1 MAAVLSKINDTLYTW
16 LLIYLLAGSG
26 IYFSIRTRFVQMRRF
41 RDALRCMMEKKEGDK
56 GVSSFQALMI
66 ATASRVGTGNMAG
79 VATAIIMGGPGA
91 AFWMWLMAILGSSSA
106 FVESTLA
113 QIYKKK
119 EGDSFKGGPA
129 YYIERALH
137 ARWLGIIFAISLIAT
152 FAFGFN
158 GLQSYNIVSAFGVYV
173 DIPGVMAIVLANAF
187 DFRSIFGGFV
197 GSCMVMGIK
206 RGLFSNEAGM
216 GSAPNASAS
225 ATVSHPAKQGLAQI
239 ISVYID
245 TLLICSTTVFLILL
259 TGDWSDTGYSG
270 IPLLQQC
277 VARVIGPIGIHFVTV
292 IVCLFA
298 FTSIIGNYF
307 YAEANILFI
316 TKNKTAMTVFRIAA
330 AVMVFIGA
338 RNSLS
343 VAWDLADITMGLEA
357 VVNIIA
363 ILLLGRIAFAALD
376 DYDRVLNINPNNV
389 LAYFNRAAVFMELG
403 RFREAMD
410 DYSQAINLY
419 PDFAKAYMNRAYAKS
434 QLGQFTSSKQDYDIA
449 QRKIREYQ
457 ALTADSTGHAAFADT
472 ARKYD
477 RLLALDAEF
486 ARKDF
491 DNELLQYRDVDIR
504 LKPLYK
510 VQPAD
515 SIRGYSSIARKFDD
529 ALLDAF
535 IASSPLAVKFA
546 SSAKEGIR
554 NGTRVREDVD
564 RAVRVN
570 RSSDNL
576 FAKALVEAENKQF
589 NTALVC
595 YDEAIKTVGRDPV

>member
-1 MAAVLSKINDTLYTW
+1 MNLASILTQIDDVLYTW

-26 IYFSIRTRFVQMRRF
+26 IYFSIRLRFVQIRRLK
-41 RDALRCMMEKKEGDK
+41 DALRCMMEKKEGEK

-79 VATAIIMGGPGA
+79 VATAIILGGPGA

-137 ARWLGIIFAISLIAT
+137 ARWLGVIFAISLIAT

-173 DIPGVMAIVLANAF
+173 EDLEHSMLPMIIGVILAVCALFIFFAGDVIGRISSVLVPLMAGLYILIGLFVIVTNITRIPGILGIVLADAF
-187 DFRSIFGGFV
+187 NFKSIFGGFT
-197 GSCMVMGIK
+197 GSCMVLGIK

-259 TGDWSDTGYSG
+259 TGDWSESGYSG

-316 TKNKTAMTVFRIAA
+316 TKSKTAMILFRICA

-338 RNSLS
+338 VNSLE
-343 VAWDLADITMGLEA
+343 VAWSLADITMGLEA
-357 VVNIIA
+357 VVNIAA
-363 ILLLGRIAFAALD
+363 ILLLSRIAFRALEDYEKQKAAGL
-376 DYDRVLNINPNNV
+376 
-389 LAYFNRAAVFMELG
+389 
-403 RFREAMD
+403 
-410 DYSQAINLY
+410 
-419 PDFAKAYMNRAYAKS
+419 
-434 QLGQFTSSKQDYDIA
+434 
-449 QRKIREYQ
+449 
-457 ALTADSTGHAAFADT
+457 
-472 ARKYD
+472 
-477 RLLALDAEF
+477 
-486 ARKDF
+486 
-491 DNELLQYRDVDIR
+491 
-504 LKPLYK
+504 
-510 VQPAD
+510 
-515 SIRGYSSIARKFDD
+515 
-529 ALLDAF
+529 
-535 IASSPLAVKFA
+535 
-546 SSAKEGIR
+546 
-554 NGTRVREDVD
+554 
-564 RAVRVN
+564 
-570 RSSDNL
+570 
-576 FAKALVEAENKQF
+576 
-589 NTALVC
+589 
-595 YDEAIKTVGRDPV
+595 DPVFHESNIGLSDTDVWK

>member
-1 MAAVLSKINDTLYTW
+1 MNLADTLTRIDDVLYTW

-26 IYFSIRTRFVQMRRF
+26 IYFTIRIRFAQIRLF
-41 RDALRCMMEKKEGDK
+41 KDALRCMMEKKEGDK

-79 VATAIIMGGPGA
+79 VATAIILGGPGA
-91 AFWMWLMAILGSSSA
+91 AFWMWLMAILGSASA

-113 QIYKKK
+113 QLYKKK

-137 ARWLGIIFAISLIAT
+137 ARWLGIVFAISLIAT

-158 GLQSYNIVSAFGVYV
+158 GLQAYNIVSAFDVYV
-173 DIPGVMAIVLANAF
+173 PNLETTIVPTVIGAILAVCSLYIFFAGDVIGKLSSVLVPLMAGAYILIGIFVIITNITRLPGVLAIVMADAF
-187 DFRSIFGGFV
+187 NFKSIFGGFT
-197 GSCMVMGIK
+197 GSCMVLGIK

-259 TGDWSDTGYSG
+259 TGDWADTGYSG

-277 VARVIGPIGIHFVTV
+277 VARVVGPVGIHFVTV

-316 TKNKTAMTVFRIAA
+316 TKNRTVMTAFRILA

-338 RNSLS
+338 GNSLD
-343 VAWDLADITMGLEA
+343 VAWSLADITMGLEA

-363 ILLLGRIAFAALD
+363 ILLLGRIAFRALD
-376 DYDRVLNINPNNV
+376 DY
-389 LAYFNRAAVFMELG
+389 EK
-403 RFREAMD
+403 
-410 DYSQAINLY
+410 Q
-419 PDFAKAYMNRAYAKS
+419 KA
-434 QLGQFTSSKQDYDIA
+434 QGL
-449 QRKIREYQ
+449 
-457 ALTADSTGHAAFADT
+457 
-472 ARKYD
+472 
-477 RLLALDAEF
+477 
-486 ARKDF
+486 
-491 DNELLQYRDVDIR
+491 
-504 LKPLYK
+504 
-510 VQPAD
+510 
-515 SIRGYSSIARKFDD
+515 
-529 ALLDAF
+529 
-535 IASSPLAVKFA
+535 
-546 SSAKEGIR
+546 
-554 NGTRVREDVD
+554 
-564 RAVRVN
+564 
-570 RSSDNL
+570 
-576 FAKALVEAENKQF
+576 
-589 NTALVC
+589 
-595 YDEAIKTVGRDPV
+595 DPVFHESNIGLDNTDVWK

>member
-1 MAAVLSKINDTLYTW
+1 MDLATLLVQVDDVLYTW

-26 IYFSIRTRFVQMRRF
+26 IYFSIRTRFVQIRRF
-41 RDALRCMMEKKEGDK
+41 KDAMNCMMEKKEGDK

-91 AFWMWLMAILGSSSA
+91 AFWMWLMAVLGSASA

-158 GLQSYNIVSAFGVYV
+158 GLQVYNIVSAFEVYV
-173 DIPGVMAIVLANAF
+173 GNLQESILPTVIGVILAVCALVIFFAGDVIGKISSVLVPVMAGLYILIGVFVIITNITRIPSVLALILADAF
-187 DFRSIFGGFV
+187 DFKAVFGGFT
-197 GSCMVMGIK
+197 GSCMVLGIK

-259 TGDWSDTGYSG
+259 TGDWAFSGYSG

-316 TKNKTAMTVFRIAA
+316 TKNKTAMTIFRIAA
-330 AVMVFIGA
+330 AIMVFIGA
-338 RNSLS
+338 GNSLD
-343 VAWDLADITMGLEA
+343 VAWSLADITMGLEA

-363 ILLLGRIAFAALD
+363 IVLLGRIAFTALD
-376 DYDRVLNINPNNV
+376 DY
-389 LAYFNRAAVFMELG
+389 EK
-403 RFREAMD
+403 
-410 DYSQAINLY
+410 QK
-419 PDFAKAYMNRAYAKS
+419 KAG
-434 QLGQFTSSKQDYDIA
+434 L
-449 QRKIREYQ
+449 
-457 ALTADSTGHAAFADT
+457 
-472 ARKYD
+472 
-477 RLLALDAEF
+477 
-486 ARKDF
+486 
-491 DNELLQYRDVDIR
+491 
-504 LKPLYK
+504 
-510 VQPAD
+510 
-515 SIRGYSSIARKFDD
+515 
-529 ALLDAF
+529 
-535 IASSPLAVKFA
+535 
-546 SSAKEGIR
+546 
-554 NGTRVREDVD
+554 
-564 RAVRVN
+564 
-570 RSSDNL
+570 
-576 FAKALVEAENKQF
+576 
-589 NTALVC
+589 
-595 YDEAIKTVGRDPV
+595 DPVFYEGSIGLNDTDVWKEKR

>member
-1 MAAVLSKINDTLYTW
+1 MDLATLLVQVDDVLYTW

-26 IYFSIRTRFVQMRRF
+26 IYFSIRTRFVQIRRF
-41 RDALRCMMEKKEGDK
+41 KDAMNCMMEKKEGDK

-91 AFWMWLMAILGSSSA
+91 AFWMWLMAVLGSASA

-158 GLQSYNIVSAFGVYV
+158 GLQAYNIVSAFEVYV
-173 DIPGVMAIVLANAF
+173 GNLQESILPTVIGVILAVCALVIFFAGDIIGKISSVLVPVMAGLYILIGVFVIITNITRIPSVLALILADAF
-187 DFRSIFGGFV
+187 DFKAVFGGFT
-197 GSCMVMGIK
+197 GSCMVLGIK

-259 TGDWSDTGYSG
+259 TGDWAFSGY
-270 IPLLQQC
+270 LQQC

-316 TKNKTAMTVFRIAA
+316 TKNKTAMTIFRIAA
-330 AVMVFIGA
+330 AIMVFIGA
-338 RNSLS
+338 GNSLD
-343 VAWDLADITMGLEA
+343 VAWSLADITMGLEA

-363 ILLLGRIAFAALD
+363 IVLLGRIAFAALD
-376 DYDRVLNINPNNV
+376 DY
-389 LAYFNRAAVFMELG
+389 EK
-403 RFREAMD
+403 
-410 DYSQAINLY
+410 QK
-419 PDFAKAYMNRAYAKS
+419 KAG
-434 QLGQFTSSKQDYDIA
+434 L
-449 QRKIREYQ
+449 
-457 ALTADSTGHAAFADT
+457 
-472 ARKYD
+472 
-477 RLLALDAEF
+477 
-486 ARKDF
+486 
-491 DNELLQYRDVDIR
+491 
-504 LKPLYK
+504 
-510 VQPAD
+510 
-515 SIRGYSSIARKFDD
+515 
-529 ALLDAF
+529 
-535 IASSPLAVKFA
+535 
-546 SSAKEGIR
+546 
-554 NGTRVREDVD
+554 
-564 RAVRVN
+564 
-570 RSSDNL
+570 
-576 FAKALVEAENKQF
+576 
-589 NTALVC
+589 
-595 YDEAIKTVGRDPV
+595 DPVFYEGSIGLNDTDVWKESGLIPDTSPAGQPGPRL

>member
-129 YYIERALH
+129 YYSERALH

-173 DIPGVMAIVLANAF
+173 EDLEHSILPTAIGLILAVCALIIFFAGDIIGKISSVLVPLMAGLYILIGIFVILTNITRIPGVMAVVLANAF

-376 DYDRVLNINPNNV
+376 DY
-389 LAYFNRAAVFMELG
+389 EK
-403 RFREAMD
+403 
-410 DYSQAINLY
+410 Q
-419 PDFAKAYMNRAYAKS
+419 KA
-434 QLGQFTSSKQDYDIA
+434 QGL
-449 QRKIREYQ
+449 
-457 ALTADSTGHAAFADT
+457 
-472 ARKYD
+472 
-477 RLLALDAEF
+477 
-486 ARKDF
+486 
-491 DNELLQYRDVDIR
+491 
-504 LKPLYK
+504 
-510 VQPAD
+510 
-515 SIRGYSSIARKFDD
+515 
-529 ALLDAF
+529 
-535 IASSPLAVKFA
+535 
-546 SSAKEGIR
+546 
-554 NGTRVREDVD
+554 
-564 RAVRVN
+564 
-570 RSSDNL
+570 
-576 FAKALVEAENKQF
+576 
-589 NTALVC
+589 
-595 YDEAIKTVGRDPV
+595 DPVFHESNIGLSDTDVWK

>member
-1 MAAVLSKINDTLYTW
+1 MDLATLLVQIDDVLYTW

-26 IYFSIRTRFVQMRRF
+26 IYFSIRTRFVQVRRF
-41 RDALRCMMEKKEGDK
+41 KDAMNCMMEKKEGDK

-79 VATAIIMGGPGA
+79 VATAIILGGPGA
-91 AFWMWLMAILGSSSA
+91 AFWMWLMAVLGSASA

-119 EGDSFKGGPA
+119 EGDTFKGGPA

-158 GLQSYNIVSAFGVYV
+158 GLQAYNIVSAFDVYV
-173 DIPGVMAIVLANAF
+173 GDLETSILPTVIGVILALCALVIFFMGDVIGKISSVLVPLMAGLYILIGVFVIITNITRIPAVLGIILADAF
-187 DFRSIFGGFV
+187 DFKAVFGGFT
-197 GSCMVMGIK
+197 GSCMVLGIK

-259 TGDWSDTGYSG
+259 TGDWAFSGYSG

-277 VARVIGPIGIHFVTV
+277 VAKVIGPIGIHFVTV

-316 TKNKTAMTVFRIAA
+316 TKNKTVMTLFRIAA
-330 AVMVFIGA
+330 AIMVFIGA
-338 RNSLS
+338 GNSLD
-343 VAWDLADITMGLEA
+343 VAWSLADITMGLEA

-363 ILLLGRIAFAALD
+363 IVLLGRIAFAALD
-376 DYDRVLNINPNNV
+376 DY
-389 LAYFNRAAVFMELG
+389 EK
-403 RFREAMD
+403 
-410 DYSQAINLY
+410 QK
-419 PDFAKAYMNRAYAKS
+419 KAG
-434 QLGQFTSSKQDYDIA
+434 L
-449 QRKIREYQ
+449 
-457 ALTADSTGHAAFADT
+457 
-472 ARKYD
+472 
-477 RLLALDAEF
+477 
-486 ARKDF
+486 
-491 DNELLQYRDVDIR
+491 
-504 LKPLYK
+504 
-510 VQPAD
+510 
-515 SIRGYSSIARKFDD
+515 
-529 ALLDAF
+529 
-535 IASSPLAVKFA
+535 
-546 SSAKEGIR
+546 
-554 NGTRVREDVD
+554 
-564 RAVRVN
+564 
-570 RSSDNL
+570 
-576 FAKALVEAENKQF
+576 
-589 NTALVC
+589 
-595 YDEAIKTVGRDPV
+595 DPVFYEGSIGLNDTDVWKDKR

>member
-1 MAAVLSKINDTLYTW
+1 MDLASLLTQIDDILYTW

-26 IYFSIRTRFVQMRRF
+26 IYFSIRTRFVQIRRF
-41 RDALRCMMEKKEGDK
+41 KDAMNCMLEKKDGDK

-79 VATAIIMGGPGA
+79 VAMAIIFGGPGA
-91 AFWMWLMAILGSSSA
+91 AFWMWLMAVLGSASA
-106 FVESTLA
+106 FIESTLA

-158 GLQSYNIVSAFGVYV
+158 GLQAYNIVSAFDVYV
-173 DIPGVMAIVLANAF
+173 EDLQSSILPTVIGVILALAALIIFFSGDIIGKISSVLVPVMAGLYILIGLFVIITNITRLPGIFAIIMRDALNFKA
-187 DFRSIFGGFV
+187 IFGGFT
-197 GSCMVMGIK
+197 GSCMVLGIK

-259 TGDWSDTGYSG
+259 TGDWADSGYSG

-316 TKNKTAMTVFRIAA
+316 TKNKMVMTIFRIAA
-330 AVMVFIGA
+330 AIMVFIGA
-338 RNSLS
+338 GNSLD
-343 VAWDLADITMGLEA
+343 VAWSLADITMGLEA

-376 DYDRVLNINPNNV
+376 DY
-389 LAYFNRAAVFMELG
+389 EKQK
-403 RFREAMD
+403 EAG
-410 DYSQAINLY
+410 L
-419 PDFAKAYMNRAYAKS
+419 
-434 QLGQFTSSKQDYDIA
+434 
-449 QRKIREYQ
+449 
-457 ALTADSTGHAAFADT
+457 
-472 ARKYD
+472 
-477 RLLALDAEF
+477 
-486 ARKDF
+486 
-491 DNELLQYRDVDIR
+491 
-504 LKPLYK
+504 
-510 VQPAD
+510 
-515 SIRGYSSIARKFDD
+515 
-529 ALLDAF
+529 
-535 IASSPLAVKFA
+535 
-546 SSAKEGIR
+546 
-554 NGTRVREDVD
+554 
-564 RAVRVN
+564 
-570 RSSDNL
+570 
-576 FAKALVEAENKQF
+576 
-589 NTALVC
+589 
-595 YDEAIKTVGRDPV
+595 DPVFHESNIGLHDTDVWKDPR

>member
-1 MAAVLSKINDTLYTW
+1 MENLLIRIDDVLYTW
-16 LLIYLLAGSG
+16 LLIYLLALSG
-26 IYFSIRTRFVQMRRF
+26 IYFSIRTRCVQIRRF
-41 RDALRCMMEKKEGDK
+41 RDALACMMEKKDGDK

-91 AFWMWLMAILGSSSA
+91 AFWMWLMAVLGSASA

-137 ARWLGIIFAISLIAT
+137 ARWLGVIFAISLIAT

-158 GLQSYNIVSAFGVYV
+158 GLQSFNIVSAFSVYV
-173 DIPGVMAIVLANAF
+173 NDIDNSILPTVIGLILALASLFIFFKGDVIGKISSVLVPMMAGLYIMIGVFVILTNITRIPEILGIVMRDAF
-187 DFRSIFGGFV
+187 NFKSIFGGFT
-197 GSCMVMGIK
+197 GSCMVLGIK

-259 TGDWSDTGYSG
+259 TGDWSKSEYSG

-316 TKNKTAMTVFRIAA
+316 TKNKTVLALFRVAA

-338 RNSLS
+338 GNSLD
-343 VAWDLADITMGLEA
+343 VAWSLADITMGLEA

-363 ILLLGRIAFAALD
+363 ILLLGKIAFKALD
-376 DYDRVLNINPNNV
+376 DY
-389 LAYFNRAAVFMELG
+389 EK
-403 RFREAMD
+403 
-410 DYSQAINLY
+410 Q
-419 PDFAKAYMNRAYAKS
+419 KA
-434 QLGQFTSSKQDYDIA
+434 
-449 QRKIREYQ
+449 
-457 ALTADSTGHAAFADT
+457 
-472 ARKYD
+472 
-477 RLLALDAEF
+477 
-486 ARKDF
+486 
-491 DNELLQYRDVDIR
+491 
-504 LKPLYK
+504 
-510 VQPAD
+510 
-515 SIRGYSSIARKFDD
+515 RG
-529 ALLDAF
+529 L
-535 IASSPLAVKFA
+535 
-546 SSAKEGIR
+546 
-554 NGTRVREDVD
+554 
-564 RAVRVN
+564 
-570 RSSDNL
+570 
-576 FAKALVEAENKQF
+576 
-589 NTALVC
+589 
-595 YDEAIKTVGRDPV
+595 DPVFHESNIGLNDTDVWK

>member
-1 MAAVLSKINDTLYTW
+1 MDLATLLVQVDDVLYTW

-26 IYFSIRTRFVQMRRF
+26 IYFSIRTRFVQIRRF
-41 RDALRCMMEKKEGDK
+41 KDAMNCMMEKKAGDK

-91 AFWMWLMAILGSSSA
+91 AFWMWLMAVLGSASA

-158 GLQSYNIVSAFGVYV
+158 GLQAYNIVSAFEVYV
-173 DIPGVMAIVLANAF
+173 GNLQESILPTVIGVILAVCALVIFFAGDVIGKISSVLVPVMAGLYILIGVFVIITNITRIPSVLALILADAF
-187 DFRSIFGGFV
+187 DFKAVFGGFT
-197 GSCMVMGIK
+197 GSCMVLGIK

-259 TGDWSDTGYSG
+259 TGDWAFSGYSG

-316 TKNKTAMTVFRIAA
+316 TKNKTAMTIFRIAA
-330 AVMVFIGA
+330 AIMVFIGA
-338 RNSLS
+338 GNSLD
-343 VAWDLADITMGLEA
+343 VAWSLADITMGLEA

-363 ILLLGRIAFAALD
+363 IVLLGRIAFAALD
-376 DYDRVLNINPNNV
+376 DY
-389 LAYFNRAAVFMELG
+389 EK
-403 RFREAMD
+403 
-410 DYSQAINLY
+410 QK
-419 PDFAKAYMNRAYAKS
+419 KAG
-434 QLGQFTSSKQDYDIA
+434 L
-449 QRKIREYQ
+449 
-457 ALTADSTGHAAFADT
+457 
-472 ARKYD
+472 
-477 RLLALDAEF
+477 
-486 ARKDF
+486 
-491 DNELLQYRDVDIR
+491 
-504 LKPLYK
+504 
-510 VQPAD
+510 
-515 SIRGYSSIARKFDD
+515 
-529 ALLDAF
+529 
-535 IASSPLAVKFA
+535 
-546 SSAKEGIR
+546 
-554 NGTRVREDVD
+554 
-564 RAVRVN
+564 
-570 RSSDNL
+570 
-576 FAKALVEAENKQF
+576 
-589 NTALVC
+589 
-595 YDEAIKTVGRDPV
+595 DPVFYEGSIGLNDTDVWKECGLTPDTSPAGQPGPRL

>member
-1 MAAVLSKINDTLYTW
+1 MDLASLLTQIDDVLYTW

-26 IYFSIRTRFVQMRRF
+26 IYFSIRTRFVQIRRF
-41 RDALRCMMEKKEGDK
+41 KDAMNCMLEKKDGDK

-79 VATAIIMGGPGA
+79 VAMAIIFGGPGA
-91 AFWMWLMAILGSSSA
+91 AFWMWLMAILGSASA
-106 FVESTLA
+106 FIESTLA

-158 GLQSYNIVSAFGVYV
+158 GLQAYNIVSAFDVYV
-173 DIPGVMAIVLANAF
+173 EDLQSSILPTVIGVILALAALIIFFSGDIIGKISSVLVPVMAGLYILIGLFVIITNITRLPGVFAIIMRDALNFKA
-187 DFRSIFGGFV
+187 IFGGFT
-197 GSCMVMGIK
+197 GSCMVLGIK

-259 TGDWSDTGYSG
+259 TGDWADSGYSG

-277 VARVIGPIGIHFVTV
+277 VARVIGPIGIHFVTI

-316 TKNKTAMTVFRIAA
+316 TKNKMVMTIFRIAA
-330 AVMVFIGA
+330 AIMVFIGA
-338 RNSLS
+338 GNSLD
-343 VAWDLADITMGLEA
+343 VAWSLADITMGLEA

-376 DYDRVLNINPNNV
+376 DY
-389 LAYFNRAAVFMELG
+389 EKQK
-403 RFREAMD
+403 EAG
-410 DYSQAINLY
+410 L
-419 PDFAKAYMNRAYAKS
+419 
-434 QLGQFTSSKQDYDIA
+434 
-449 QRKIREYQ
+449 
-457 ALTADSTGHAAFADT
+457 
-472 ARKYD
+472 
-477 RLLALDAEF
+477 
-486 ARKDF
+486 
-491 DNELLQYRDVDIR
+491 
-504 LKPLYK
+504 
-510 VQPAD
+510 
-515 SIRGYSSIARKFDD
+515 
-529 ALLDAF
+529 
-535 IASSPLAVKFA
+535 
-546 SSAKEGIR
+546 
-554 NGTRVREDVD
+554 
-564 RAVRVN
+564 
-570 RSSDNL
+570 
-576 FAKALVEAENKQF
+576 
-589 NTALVC
+589 
-595 YDEAIKTVGRDPV
+595 DPVFHESNIGLHDTDVWKDPR

>member
-1 MAAVLSKINDTLYTW
+1 MDLASLLTQIDDILYTW

-26 IYFSIRTRFVQMRRF
+26 IYFSIRTRFVQIRRF
-41 RDALRCMMEKKEGDK
+41 KDAMNCMLEKKDGDK

-79 VATAIIMGGPGA
+79 VAMAIIFGGPGA
-91 AFWMWLMAILGSSSA
+91 AFWMWLMAVLGSASA
-106 FVESTLA
+106 FIESTLA

-158 GLQSYNIVSAFGVYV
+158 GLQAYNIVSAFDVYV
-173 DIPGVMAIVLANAF
+173 EDLQSSILPTVIGVILALAALIIFFSGDIIGKISSVLVPVMAGLYILIGLFVIITNITRLPGVFAIIMRDALNFKA
-187 DFRSIFGGFV
+187 IFGGFT
-197 GSCMVMGIK
+197 GSCMVLGIK

-259 TGDWSDTGYSG
+259 TGDWADSGYSG

-277 VARVIGPIGIHFVTV
+277 VARVIGPIGIHFVTI

-316 TKNKTAMTVFRIAA
+316 TKNKMVMTIFRIAA
-330 AVMVFIGA
+330 AIMVFIGA
-338 RNSLS
+338 GNSLD
-343 VAWDLADITMGLEA
+343 VAWSLADITMGLEA

-376 DYDRVLNINPNNV
+376 DY
-389 LAYFNRAAVFMELG
+389 EKQK
-403 RFREAMD
+403 EAG
-410 DYSQAINLY
+410 L
-419 PDFAKAYMNRAYAKS
+419 
-434 QLGQFTSSKQDYDIA
+434 
-449 QRKIREYQ
+449 
-457 ALTADSTGHAAFADT
+457 
-472 ARKYD
+472 
-477 RLLALDAEF
+477 
-486 ARKDF
+486 
-491 DNELLQYRDVDIR
+491 
-504 LKPLYK
+504 
-510 VQPAD
+510 
-515 SIRGYSSIARKFDD
+515 
-529 ALLDAF
+529 
-535 IASSPLAVKFA
+535 
-546 SSAKEGIR
+546 
-554 NGTRVREDVD
+554 
-564 RAVRVN
+564 
-570 RSSDNL
+570 
-576 FAKALVEAENKQF
+576 
-589 NTALVC
+589 
-595 YDEAIKTVGRDPV
+595 DPVFHESNIGLHDTDVWKDPR

>member
-1 MAAVLSKINDTLYTW
+1 MDFATLLVQIDDVLYTW

-26 IYFSIRTRFVQMRRF
+26 IYFSIRTRFVQIRRF
-41 RDALRCMMEKKEGDK
+41 KDAMNCMMEKKEGDK

-79 VATAIIMGGPGA
+79 VATAIILGGPGA
-91 AFWMWLMAILGSSSA
+91 AFWMWLMAVLGSASA

-137 ARWLGIIFAISLIAT
+137 ARWLGIIFALSLIAT

-158 GLQSYNIVSAFGVYV
+158 GLQAYNIVSAFDVYV
-173 DIPGVMAIVLANAF
+173 GDLEASILPTVIGVILALCALVIFFMGDVIGKISSVLVPLMAGLYILIGVFVIITNITRIPAVLGIILADAF
-187 DFRSIFGGFV
+187 DFKAVFGGFT
-197 GSCMVMGIK
+197 GSCMVLGIK

-259 TGDWSDTGYSG
+259 TGDWAFSGYSG

-316 TKNKTAMTVFRIAA
+316 TKNKTVMTLFRIAA

-338 RNSLS
+338 GNSLD
-343 VAWDLADITMGLEA
+343 VAWSLADITMGLEA

-363 ILLLGRIAFAALD
+363 IILLGRIAFAALD
-376 DYDRVLNINPNNV
+376 DYEKQK
-389 LAYFNRAAVFMELG
+389 AAGL
-403 RFREAMD
+403 
-410 DYSQAINLY
+410 
-419 PDFAKAYMNRAYAKS
+419 
-434 QLGQFTSSKQDYDIA
+434 
-449 QRKIREYQ
+449 
-457 ALTADSTGHAAFADT
+457 
-472 ARKYD
+472 
-477 RLLALDAEF
+477 
-486 ARKDF
+486 
-491 DNELLQYRDVDIR
+491 
-504 LKPLYK
+504 
-510 VQPAD
+510 
-515 SIRGYSSIARKFDD
+515 
-529 ALLDAF
+529 
-535 IASSPLAVKFA
+535 
-546 SSAKEGIR
+546 
-554 NGTRVREDVD
+554 
-564 RAVRVN
+564 
-570 RSSDNL
+570 
-576 FAKALVEAENKQF
+576 
-589 NTALVC
+589 
-595 YDEAIKTVGRDPV
+595 DPVFYEGSIGLNDTDVWKDKR